1 MDRVERRPLT
11 SRSGIAALA
20 SFPLVVGMLGVLTPD
35 AVAVKHTC
43 WATNLTRGTPSRS
56 NLQAA
61 VNAAHPGDKIAVAG
75 VCVGSF
81 TIDRNLTLV
90 GRKIPDGAKP
100 VLHGQRGSGHVVR
113 VAARVT
119 LTNLK
124 VTGGV
129 ANTGGVRSG
138 DTGGGIRVAPAGVLT
153 LTRSRVSGNRAAYR
167 GGGIANYGRLTLNSS
182 VVVGNRAGAKR
193 DSTGGGGGIVNLG
206 KLTLNGSSEV
216 RGNRANNTGGG
227 IENYDVLIMNGPSS
241 VRGNTAELGGGIFLA
256 SDRPRYKDPTVTMND
271 ASSVRGNSATKDSSG
286 GNGVGGG
293 IFIFNE
299 GTVTLRGS
307 SSVSRNSAPATGG
320 GGIVN
325 WFGTAVLKDSSSV
338 HDNTGVGIW
347 NFHSSTT
354 LRGSSSVRGNTQGGI
369 FNDEGSTLTLTGS
382 TSVTGNTSDG
392 AGGAIR
398 NNGDLTLKDSA
409 SVFDNASTLIGG
421 GVYNTVFG
429 TTTACDD
436 SSADE
441 WIGTIEP
448 NDPNDF
454 LDSDVSL
461 IPGGTGACA

>member
-1 MDRVERRPLT
+1 MDRVERRYLT
-11 SRSGIAALA
+11 PRSIAALVTLG
-20 SFPLVVGMLGVLTPD
+20 LVVGSL
-35 AVAVKHTC
+35 VAVIPSAAAAENTC
-43 WATNLTRGTPSRS
+43 GAANVTQGTPSRS

-61 VNAAHPGDKIAVAG
+61 INAAHRGDRISVKG

-153 LTRSRVSGNRAAYR
+153 LTRSRVSGNRAAYQ

-182 VVVGNRAGAKR
+182 EVVGNRAGVKG
-193 DSTGGGGGIVNLG
+193 DSTGAGGGIVNYG
-206 KLTLNGSSEV
+206 RLTLNGSSEV
-216 RGNRANNTGGG
+216 RGNRANNAGGG
-227 IENYDVLIMNGPSS
+227 IVNHDAFIMNGTSS
-241 VRGNTAELGGGIFLA
+241 VRGNTSTLGGGILLA

-271 ASSVRGNSATKDSSG
+271 ASSVRGNTAVNDVPG
-286 GNGVGGG
+286 GNGIGGG
-293 IFIFNE
+293 VLSFSD
-299 GTVTLRGS
+299 GTVTLRDS
-307 SSVSRNSAPATGG
+307 SSVSRNSAPTGGG

-325 WFGTAVLKDSSSV
+325 WFGMTVLKDSSSV
-338 HDNTGVGIW
+338 HDNMGVGIW
-347 NFHSSTT
+347 NFASSAT
-354 LRGSSSVRGNTQGGI
+354 LRGLSSVRGNTEGGI
-369 FNDEGSTLTLTGS
+369 FNDEGSTLVLTGS
-382 TSVTGNTSDG
+382 SSVTGNTSDG
-392 AGGAIR
+392 AGGGIR
-398 NNGDLTLKDSA
+398 NNGDLTLKDSS
-409 SVFDNASTLIGG
+409 SVFDNTSTLIGG

-429 TTTACDD
+429 TTNACDGT
-436 SSADE
+436 SIDE
-441 WIGTIEP
+441 WIGTAEP

-461 IPGGTGACA
+461 IPSGTGGCA